1 MEMYLL
7 DWANLLLRWLHVI
20 TAIAWVGSSFYFVF
34 LDNNLI
40 KPESPDLLEK
50 GVGGAMWAVH
60 GGGFYNPQKNMVAP
74 KKIHTHLHWFYWESY
89 TTWLTGFALFS
100 VSYLWQAQTYMVD
113 PQLIAWT
120 QGEAV
125 AVALAFLVGFWLI
138 YDVLCRTI
146 GAREGGDKWVGLLV
160 FLVVVGASWLATHVF
175 AGRAAFLLVGAMI
188 GTAMSANVFFWIIP
202 GQRKMVKAMGAG
214 EPVDPIHGKRGK
226 QRSVH
231 NTYFTL
237 PVLFAMLSNH
247 YSFTY
252 TGPYNW
258 LVLVAMMAAG
268 ALIRQFF
275 VMRHGYKLGRNGN
288 PAPYAWLG
296 VAVIVALIVVMRP
309 PVPAANN
316 SAATPP
322 VATPVAV
329 ADVKQVMTARC
340 VMCHGEGMQIK
351 GVRLDSEEWI
361 NRHAQAIYQQV
372 VVTKAMPMNNATG
385 ITDEERALIARW
397 FELR

>member
-1 MEMYLL
+1 
-7 DWANLLLRWLHVI
+7 
-20 TAIAWVGSSFYFVF
+20 
-34 LDNNLI
+34 
-40 KPESPDLLEK
+40 
-50 GVGGAMWAVH
+50 MWAVH
-60 GGGFYNPQKNMVAP
+60 GGGFYNPQKYMVAP

-340 VMCHGEGMQIK
+340 VMCHGEGMQMK

>member
-60 GGGFYNPQKNMVAP
+60 GGGFYNPQKYMVAP

-160 FLVVVGASWLATHVF
+160 FLVVVGA
-175 AGRAAFLLVGAMI
+175 
-188 GTAMSANVFFWIIP
+188 
-202 GQRKMVKAMGAG
+202 
-214 EPVDPIHGKRGK
+214 
-226 QRSVH
+226 
-231 NTYFTL
+231 
-237 PVLFAMLSNH
+237 
-247 YSFTY
+247 
-252 TGPYNW
+252 
-258 LVLVAMMAAG
+258 
-268 ALIRQFF
+268 
-275 VMRHGYKLGRNGN
+275 
-288 PAPYAWLG
+288 
-296 VAVIVALIVVMRP
+296 
-309 PVPAANN
+309 
-316 SAATPP
+316 
-322 VATPVAV
+322 
-329 ADVKQVMTARC
+329 
-340 VMCHGEGMQIK
+340 
-351 GVRLDSEEWI
+351 
-361 NRHAQAIYQQV
+361 
-372 VVTKAMPMNNATG
+372 
-385 ITDEERALIARW
+385 
-397 FELR
+397 